1 MASNGHESGG
11 VDQMLPPA
19 KLATLGL
26 QHVLVMYAG
35 AVAVPLIIAGALG
48 LPAEQRAILISADIL
63 ACGLASLVQSLG
75 LPYVGIRMPV
85 MMGVTFASVAPM
97 LALIAAAKDVGGAGF
112 VPTSPL
118 LIVYGAVISAGVFAI
133 VVGAAHELP
142 DPPVS
147 RRRHRL
153 DHSHHRRVADADR
166 RRLGRRTACGSEYRR
181 RRLQG
186 HDSKSK
192 PGRARRIR
200 PVAGRA
206 PRHSRRQQIR
216 QGIRRQHLG
225 VDRPRRRRRGG
236 RGDGQDEFRGGR
248 LGAGRRNRVAVPVW
262 HAPVLARAD
271 RDHVHRDGRRDDR
284 VRPACSWRSAR

>member
-1 MASNGHESGG
+1 MASNGHEFGRRRSDAAPSKISDAGTSTCSGDVRG
-11 VDQMLPPA
+11 RGGRAVDHR
-19 KLATLGL
+19 G
-26 QHVLVMYAG
+26 
-35 AVAVPLIIAGALG
+35 
-48 LPAEQRAILISADIL
+48 RARP
-63 ACGLASLVQSLG
+63 ACGAAGDPDLGRHPCLRARLARPVARPSLRGHPDAGDDGRNLR
-75 LPYVGIRMPV
+75 VGRADARAHRRRQ
-85 MMGVTFASVAPM
+85 GGWRRRLRSDLAAPDR
-97 LALIAAAKDVGGAGF
+97 LWRGHQRGCLRHRC
-112 VPTSPL
+112 
-118 LIVYGAVISAGVFAI
+118 
-133 VVGAAHELP
+133 GAAHELP
-142 DPPVS
+142 YPPVS

-225 VDRPRRRRRGG
+225 VDRPRRRRRRG

-248 LGAGRRNRVAVPVW
+248 LGAGRRNRVALPVW